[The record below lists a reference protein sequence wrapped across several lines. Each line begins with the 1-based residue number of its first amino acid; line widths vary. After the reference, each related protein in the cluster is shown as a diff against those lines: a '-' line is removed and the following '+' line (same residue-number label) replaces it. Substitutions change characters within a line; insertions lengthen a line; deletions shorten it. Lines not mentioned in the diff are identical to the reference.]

1 MSEGNVESVRAV
13 YERWGAGEFTAS
25 LELFAPDIVFVM
37 GPGFPEAGAYE
48 GIEGVKRYTRGF
60 LEAWT
65 DIAIEAEELHDAG
78 DMVLAEVR
86 QHGVGDGSGAAT
98 EFRYFQVWTLRDGKA
113 IRLENIRERG
123 AALEAAGLTPR

>member
-13 YERWGAGEFTAS
+13 YEGWGKGDFRAG
-25 LELFAPDIVFVM
+25 LDHFAPDLVFVM
-37 GPGFPEAGAYE
+37 GPGFPEAGEYE
-48 GIEGVKRYTRGF
+48 GIDGIKRYTRGF

-65 DIAIEAEELHDAG
+65 DIAIEAEEIHDAG

-98 EFRYFQVWTLRDGKA
+98 EFRYFQVWTFRDGKA
-113 IRLENIRERG
+113 IRLENVRERA
-123 AALEAAGLTPR
+123 AALEAAGLTPG